1 MAGRN
6 GVLGRANGWLHRHF
20 LWLLVGAY
28 LLAAVWPWAGSA
40 IRHTTV
46 LDTGMAG
53 TISLPMVLLAFLLF
67 HAGLAADATDLAGVV
82 RRPVA
87 LLAGVAA
94 TVAVPLAVVAG
105 LAAVLGWRHDP
116 DEARC
121 LIAGLG
127 IVAAMPVAGSSAA
140 WSQHAGGS
148 AALSLG
154 LVVASTVLS
163 PLTTPLALAAV
174 GPLNADGNTPGLL
187 GPGTVTFLVVSVVI
201 PSVAGMVLRRLIGP
215 KVVSCVQ
222 PGLKAAGTLVLL
234 VLCYANA
241 TASLPSVAA
250 APDWDYLA
258 LVVAAVGVLCGSGFA
273 AGWAV
278 ARLVGAGDSQR
289 RSLVFGLGMTNNGT
303 GLVMAGAALSGVPA
317 AILPVL
323 AYNLVQHL
331 FAGAVSRRL
340 ASECCEH
347 ASATT
352 GTPAS
357 TLGAEYTPL
366 TRA

>member
-1 MAGRN
+1 MGGRN

-20 LWLLVGAY
+20 LWLLGGAY
-28 LLAAVWPWAGSA
+28 LLAAVWPWAGA
-40 IRHTTV
+40 VIRHTAV
-46 LDTGMAG
+46 LNTEMAG
-53 TISLPMVLLAFLLF
+53 TISLPMVFLAFLLF
-67 HAGLAADATDLAGVV
+67 NAGLAADATDLGGVA
-82 RRPVA
+82 RRPLA

-94 TVAVPLAVVAG
+94 TVAVPVAVVAG
-105 LAAVLGWRHDP
+105 LGAGLGWWHDP

-154 LVVASTVLS
+154 LVVASTALS

-174 GPLNADGNTPGLL
+174 GPLEIGGGTSPGRL
-187 GPGTVTFLVVSVVI
+187 GPGTVPFLVVSVVI
-201 PSVAGMVLRRLIGP
+201 PSVAGMAVRRLVGP
-215 KVVSCVQ
+215 TAVACVQ
-222 PGLKAAGTLVLL
+222 PGLKAAGTLALL

-241 TASLPSVAA
+241 TAALPSVTA
-250 APDWDYLA
+250 APDLDYLA
-258 LVVAAVGVLCGSGFA
+258 LVLAAAVVLCGSGFA

-278 ARLVGAGDSQR
+278 ARLVGADGLQE

-317 AILPVL
+317 AVLPVL

-331 FAGAVSRRL
+331 VAGAVSRRL
-340 ASECCEH
+340 RPD
-347 ASATT
+347 
-352 GTPAS
+352 G
-357 TLGAEYTPL
+357 
-366 TRA
+366 

>member
-1 MAGRN
+1 MVGRN
-6 GVLGRANGWLHRHF
+6 GVLGRANGWLHGHF
-20 LWLLVGAY
+20 LSLLVGTY
-28 LLAAVWPWAGSA
+28 LLAAVWPWAGAA
-40 IRHTTV
+40 IRHTV
-46 LDTGMAG
+46 VQDTGVAG
-53 TISLPMVLLAFLLF
+53 TISLPMVFLAFLLF
-67 HAGLAADATDLAGVV
+67 NAGLAADATDLGGVV

-94 TVAVPLAVVAG
+94 TVTVPVAVVAG
-105 LAAVLGWRHDP
+105 LAAVLGWWHDP

-174 GPLNADGNTPGLL
+174 GPMDAGGTAPGLF
-187 GPGTVTFLVVSVVI
+187 GPGTVTFLLVSVVI
-201 PSVAGMVLRRLIGP
+201 PSVAGMVVRRLIGP
-215 KVVSCVQ
+215 TAVARVQ

-241 TASLPSVAA
+241 TASLPSVTA

-258 LVVAAVGVLCGSGFA
+258 LVAAAVVVLCGSGFA

-278 ARLVGAGDSQR
+278 ARLVGADGSQE

-317 AILPVL
+317 AVLPVL

-331 FAGAVSRRL
+331 VAGAVSRRL
-340 ASECCEH
+340 R
-347 ASATT
+347 
-352 GTPAS
+352 
-357 TLGAEYTPL
+357 
-366 TRA
+366 TRG

>member
-28 LLAAVWPWAGSA
+28 LLAAVWPWAGA
-40 IRHTTV
+40 AVRHTSV
-46 LDTGMAG
+46 LDTGIAG
-53 TISLPMVLLAFLLF
+53 TISLPMLLLAFLLF
-67 HAGLAADATDLAGVV
+67 NAGLAADATDLGGVV
-82 RRPVA
+82 RRPLA
-87 LLAGVAA
+87 LLAGVTA
-94 TVAVPLAVVAG
+94 TVAVPLAVVTG
-105 LAAVLGWRHDP
+105 LAAGLGWWHDP

-174 GPLNADGNTPGLL
+174 GPLEAGGSGAPGLL

-201 PSVAGMVLRRLIGP
+201 PSVAGMVVRRLVGP
-215 KVVSCVQ
+215 RAVARIQ
-222 PGLKAAGTLVLL
+222 PGLKAVGTLVLL

-241 TASLPSVAA
+241 TASLPSVTA

-258 LVVAAVGVLCGSGFA
+258 LVVAAVVILCGSGFA
-273 AGWAV
+273 AGWIV
-278 ARLVGAGDSQR
+278 ARLVGADPPQR

-340 ASECCEH
+340 DQNSVEPN
-347 ASATT
+347 
-352 GTPAS
+352 PAES
-357 TLGAEYTPL
+357 VSGSG
-366 TRA
+366 